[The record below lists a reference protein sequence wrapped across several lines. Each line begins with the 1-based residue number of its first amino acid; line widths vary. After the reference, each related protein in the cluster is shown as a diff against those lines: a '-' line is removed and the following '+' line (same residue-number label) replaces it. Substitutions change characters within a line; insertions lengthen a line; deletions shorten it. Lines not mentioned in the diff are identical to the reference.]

1 MPFNRVNTQRVA
13 TVWLQIMRTKEP
25 LSDSVTPNDQPETS
39 EKKMKLPTYI
49 PGLNLVPIPEAGIF
63 GKFDV
68 AFQAVFLYVLGSIFY
83 VADSFYIWPRL
94 QLQPDDDSPS
104 SCKFLKPTFF
114 KPHV

>member
-13 TVWLQIMRTKEP
+13 TVWLQIMRAKDPITD
-25 LSDSVTPNDQPETS
+25 DSVTPNEQGRS

-68 AFQAVFLYVLGSIFY
+68 AFQAVFLYIIGSIFY

-94 QLQPDDDSPS
+94 QLQPDDDSPA
-104 SCKFLKPTFF
+104 SCKF
-114 KPHV
+114 

>member
-1 MPFNRVNTQRVA
+1 MPFNRVDNQRVA

-25 LSDSVTPNDQPETS
+25 DSIAPND
-39 EKKMKLPTYI
+39 EKKMKLPTYV

-63 GKFDV
+63 GKFDI

-94 QLQPDDDSPS
+94 QLQPDDNSPA
-104 SCKFLKPTFF
+104 SCKFSKLTFF